1 MTEMS
6 TVHAVDHT
14 PRSTTDVAVPGPG
27 AHLRCSYGA
36 IGAFRD
42 IAEALGCA
50 VAVMPDAKGLFPKDH
65 PSTSASNVDP

>member
-1 MTEMS
+1 MTEMT

-14 PRSTTDVAVPGPG
+14 PRSTTDVAVPGPV

-42 IAEALGCA
+42 IAEAPGCA
-50 VAVMPDAKGLFPKDH
+50 VAVMPDAKGLFPQRPPPVH
-65 PSTSASNVDP
+65 RHLM